1 MMNRKILSL
10 CMLALLP
17 IWTIAQNMNTV
28 EMADTMRA
36 NGKIN
41 VVVGVIAIVFA
52 CIVSFLVYLEI
63 QLKKIEKSK
72 QNIF

>member
-1 MMNRKILSL
+1 MNRKILSL

-17 IWTIAQNMNTV
+17 MWTIAQNMNTV

-72 QNIF
+72 

>member
-1 MMNRKILSL
+1 MNKKILSL

-17 IWTIAQNMNTV
+17 IWAIAQNMNTV

>member
-1 MMNRKILSL
+1 MNRKILSL

>member
-1 MMNRKILSL
+1 MNKKILSL

-17 IWTIAQNMNTV
+17 IWTIAQNINTV

-63 QLKKIEKSK
+63 QLKKIEKLK
-72 QNIF
+72 